1 MPGVAAGRPERA
13 APDREEPL
21 YGEVCPYATVELLKN
36 SEESGG
42 NFATHQ
48 HQVNALVEN
57 VQGHDFRFYDR
68 DFFCYSFNKKLLLT
82 LFYLF
87 ENKVL
92 YF

>member
-1 MPGVAAGRPERA
+1 MSRPAPPHNIHSYDQQRHLAAKSANLAVADRLRSYTQVPGVAVGRPERA

-48 HQVNALVEN
+48 HQVSALLE
-57 VQGHDFRFYDR
+57 
-68 DFFCYSFNKKLLLT
+68 
-82 LFYLF
+82 
-87 ENKVL
+87 
-92 YF
+92 